1 MLYELVLSL
10 KLLYSHILCS
20 VLNGLCW
27 PVKLSATF
35 PWSRFLRYM
44 RFIYRS
50 SEREKRK
57 RSALIFPFLLLRA
70 LEARPNKGR
79 LPSVLD
85 LIYQWEKIPGARKI
99 KLQYS

>member
-1 MLYELVLSL
+1 MLYELVPPL
-10 KLLYSHILCS
+10 KLLCLHILYS
-20 VLNGLCW
+20 LSNGLCW

-35 PWSRFLRYM
+35 CGAASYDM

-50 SEREKRK
+50 SEREKRGLPLFF
-57 RSALIFPFLLLRA
+57 RLCSLGPWER
-70 LEARPNKGR
+70 RPNEGR

-85 LIYQWEKIPGARKI
+85 LIYQWEKIPGARKV